1 MRKVAIYGAASLLV
15 LTALTGLAHTRT
27 GLRAIAWVTGS
38 EGCPFGAGEEL
49 TAAKAEQLRAQQ
61 LAKLTAQAGAAA
73 PAPARPALG
82 FHLGRDRRDDIAR
95 WAGAHRLSCQS
106 DRSGAGL
113 RCLDVA
119 FAELPAALAPH
130 AARPGRGVI
139 SFGFSAEDR
148 LVSVQLQSATGTAP
162 SLLRELAAP
171 AMAELE
177 ALSPGATGGD
187 ALDSSSFVARRA
199 RAVFTDYVAEVA
211 ATNLGKRWTLVQS
224 YQLAGD
230 RDALAA
236 R

>member
-15 LTALTGLAHTRT
+15 LTGLTGLAHTRT

-49 TAAKAEQLRAQQ
+49 TAAKAEQLRVEQ
-61 LAKLTAQAGAAA
+61 LAKLTAQVGAT
-73 PAPARPALG
+73 APARPALG
-82 FHLGRDRRDDIAR
+82 FRLGRDQRGDIVR
-95 WAGAHRLSCQS
+95 WASAHGVSCQS

-119 FAELPAALAPH
+119 FADLPSALAQH
-130 AARPGRGVI
+130 SARAGRGVI
-139 SFGFSAEDR
+139 SFGFSSGDR

-162 SLLRELAAP
+162 SLLRELAVP
-171 AMAELE
+171 ALAELE
-177 ALSPGATGGD
+177 ALAPGATSGD

-224 YQLAGD
+224 YQLAGE
-230 RDALAA
+230 RGALAA